1 MVLADYSTPT
11 ASGGKAFCGF
21 YIKNPP
27 TLEEAG
33 WSKNKLLP
41 VLAEVRTLI

>member
-33 WSKNKLLP
+33 WSKKINFSQSLQKLGL
-41 VLAEVRTLI
+41 

>member
-33 WSKNKLLP
+33 WSKK
-41 VLAEVRTLI
+41 